1 MKQLNT
7 LPLGKLIPAK
17 QAIPVKVTHTQ
28 TIGCFRGDS
37 LRQGLGVISRSLCTN
52 KFSSSQMMDSLISC
66 YNVFRIEGYSSK
78 PFWSSMTV
86 VPESGPREIL
96 GLFQN
101 SRSLIVFQKSNPKF
115 FWDFQKPIQ
124 LFPQALNPIYRPKQF
139 VVRPPLIAAEVS
151 TITL

>member
-7 LPLGKLIPAK
+7 LPLGELIPAK
-17 QAIPVKVTHTQ
+17 PAIPVKVTHAQ

-96 GLFQN
+96 GSFQN
-101 SRSLIVFQKSNPKF
+101 S
-115 FWDFQKPIQ
+115 
-124 LFPQALNPIYRPKQF
+124 
-139 VVRPPLIAAEVS
+139 
-151 TITL
+151 